1 MDAEFD
7 TLDGKIDQFLQLC
20 QRLKSENRELRLQ
33 LVSAQNDVKLLRQSR
48 RRQDPPGSAVASDAG
63 MSTKPKTLDVSI
75 MGRSYRVTCADDERE
90 ALLAAVAY
98 VDKKMTE
105 IKAASKV
112 AGTERIAVMA
122 ALNIANELLS
132 IKLGSGF
139 DIAELKRRM
148 NSVQSKLDQ
157 ALSQQDSLF

>member
-1 MDAEFD
+1 M
-7 TLDGKIDQFLQLC
+7 
-20 QRLKSENRELRLQ
+20 SEK
-33 LVSAQNDVKLLRQSR
+33 A
-48 RRQDPPGSAVASDAG
+48 
-63 MSTKPKTLDVSI
+63 KTLDVNI
-75 MGRSYRVTCADDERE
+75 MGRSYRVTCADEERE

-132 IKLGSGF
+132 VKLDGGF

>member
-1 MDAEFD
+1 M
-7 TLDGKIDQFLQLC
+7 
-20 QRLKSENRELRLQ
+20 SEK
-33 LVSAQNDVKLLRQSR
+33 AK
-48 RRQDPPGSAVASDAG
+48 A
-63 MSTKPKTLDVSI
+63 LDVSI
-75 MGRSYRVTCADDERE
+75 MGRNYRVTCADDERE

-98 VDKKMTE
+98 VDKKMAE

-122 ALNIANELLS
+122 ALNVANELLS
-132 IKLGSGF
+132 VKLGGGF

-148 NSVQSKLDQ
+148 NLMQSKLDQ

>member
-1 MDAEFD
+1 
-7 TLDGKIDQFLQLC
+7 
-20 QRLKSENRELRLQ
+20 
-33 LVSAQNDVKLLRQSR
+33 
-48 RRQDPPGSAVASDAG
+48 
-63 MSTKPKTLDVSI
+63 MSTKAKTLDVSI

-105 IKAASKV
+105 IKTASKV

-132 IKLGSGF
+132 IKIGSGF
-139 DIAELKRRM
+139 DMAELKRRM

>member
-1 MDAEFD
+1 M
-7 TLDGKIDQFLQLC
+7 
-20 QRLKSENRELRLQ
+20 
-33 LVSAQNDVKLLRQSR
+33 
-48 RRQDPPGSAVASDAG
+48 SDKA
-63 MSTKPKTLDVSI
+63 KALDVSI
-75 MGRSYRVTCADDERE
+75 MGRNYRVSCADEERE

-132 IKLGSGF
+132 IKIGSGF

>member
-1 MDAEFD
+1 M
-7 TLDGKIDQFLQLC
+7 
-20 QRLKSENRELRLQ
+20 SEK
-33 LVSAQNDVKLLRQSR
+33 A
-48 RRQDPPGSAVASDAG
+48 
-63 MSTKPKTLDVSI
+63 KTLDVSI
-75 MGRSYRVTCADDERE
+75 MGRNYRVTCADEERE

-112 AGTERIAVMA
+112 AGTERIAVMT

-132 IKLGSGF
+132 IKIGSGF

>member
-1 MDAEFD
+1 
-7 TLDGKIDQFLQLC
+7 
-20 QRLKSENRELRLQ
+20 
-33 LVSAQNDVKLLRQSR
+33 
-48 RRQDPPGSAVASDAG
+48 

-98 VDKKMTE
+98 VDNKMTE

-112 AGTERIAVMA
+112 ADTERIAVMA

-148 NSVQSKLDQ
+148 NSVKSKLDK
-157 ALSQQDSLF
+157 ALSQQESLF

>member
-1 MDAEFD
+1 
-7 TLDGKIDQFLQLC
+7 
-20 QRLKSENRELRLQ
+20 
-33 LVSAQNDVKLLRQSR
+33 
-48 RRQDPPGSAVASDAG
+48 
-63 MSTKPKTLDVSI
+63 MSTKAKTLDVTI
-75 MGRSYRVTCADDERE
+75 MGRGYRVTCADDERE

-112 AGTERIAVMA
+112 AGTERIAVMT

-132 IKLGSGF
+132 IKIGSGF

-157 ALSQQDSLF
+157 ALAQQDSLF

>member
-1 MDAEFD
+1 M
-7 TLDGKIDQFLQLC
+7 
-20 QRLKSENRELRLQ
+20 SEK
-33 LVSAQNDVKLLRQSR
+33 AK
-48 RRQDPPGSAVASDAG
+48 A
-63 MSTKPKTLDVSI
+63 LDVNI
-75 MGRSYRVTCADDERE
+75 MGRNYRVTCADDERE

-112 AGTERIAVMA
+112 TGTERIAVMA

-132 IKLGSGF
+132 VKLGGGF

-157 ALSQQDSLF
+157 ALSQQETLF

>member
-1 MDAEFD
+1 
-7 TLDGKIDQFLQLC
+7 
-20 QRLKSENRELRLQ
+20 
-33 LVSAQNDVKLLRQSR
+33 
-48 RRQDPPGSAVASDAG
+48 

-75 MGRSYRVTCADDERE
+75 MGRSYKVTCADDERE

-132 IKLGSGF
+132 IKIGSGF

>member
-1 MDAEFD
+1 M
-7 TLDGKIDQFLQLC
+7 
-20 QRLKSENRELRLQ
+20 
-33 LVSAQNDVKLLRQSR
+33 
-48 RRQDPPGSAVASDAG
+48 SDKA
-63 MSTKPKTLDVSI
+63 KTLDVSI
-75 MGRSYRVTCADDERE
+75 MGRSYRVTCADEERE

-98 VDKKMTE
+98 VDKKMSE

-132 IKLGSGF
+132 IKLGGGF

-148 NSVQSKLDQ
+148 NLVQSKLDQ

>member
-1 MDAEFD
+1 M
-7 TLDGKIDQFLQLC
+7 
-20 QRLKSENRELRLQ
+20 SEK
-33 LVSAQNDVKLLRQSR
+33 AK
-48 RRQDPPGSAVASDAG
+48 A
-63 MSTKPKTLDVSI
+63 LDVSI
-75 MGRSYRVTCADDERE
+75 MGRNYRVTCADEERE
-90 ALLAAVAY
+90 ALLAAVAFF
-98 VDKKMTE
+98 DRKMSE

-132 IKLGSGF
+132 VKLGGGF

>member
-1 MDAEFD
+1 MNEKA
-7 TLDGKIDQFLQLC
+7 K
-20 QRLKSENRELRLQ
+20 
-33 LVSAQNDVKLLRQSR
+33 A
-48 RRQDPPGSAVASDAG
+48 
-63 MSTKPKTLDVSI
+63 LDVSI
-75 MGRSYRVTCADDERE
+75 MGRNYRVTCADDERE

-132 IKLGSGF
+132 IKIGSGF

>member
-1 MDAEFD
+1 MNEKA
-7 TLDGKIDQFLQLC
+7 K
-20 QRLKSENRELRLQ
+20 
-33 LVSAQNDVKLLRQSR
+33 A
-48 RRQDPPGSAVASDAG
+48 
-63 MSTKPKTLDVSI
+63 LDVNI
-75 MGRSYRVTCADDERE
+75 MGRNYRVTCADDERE

-132 IKLGSGF
+132 IKLGGGF

>member
-1 MDAEFD
+1 
-7 TLDGKIDQFLQLC
+7 
-20 QRLKSENRELRLQ
+20 
-33 LVSAQNDVKLLRQSR
+33 
-48 RRQDPPGSAVASDAG
+48 
-63 MSTKPKTLDVSI
+63 MSTKPKTVDISI

-98 VDKKMTE
+98 VDKKMNE
-105 IKAASKV
+105 IKASSKV
-112 AGTERIAVMA
+112 AGTERLAVMA

>member
-1 MDAEFD
+1 M
-7 TLDGKIDQFLQLC
+7 
-20 QRLKSENRELRLQ
+20 SEK
-33 LVSAQNDVKLLRQSR
+33 AK
-48 RRQDPPGSAVASDAG
+48 A
-63 MSTKPKTLDVSI
+63 LDVNI
-75 MGRSYRVTCADDERE
+75 MGRNYRVACADDERE

-105 IKAASKV
+105 IKAASKI

-132 IKLGSGF
+132 VRLGGGF

-148 NSVQSKLDQ
+148 NSMQSKLDQ

>member
-1 MDAEFD
+1 M
-7 TLDGKIDQFLQLC
+7 
-20 QRLKSENRELRLQ
+20 SEKAKALE
-33 LVSAQNDVKLLRQSR
+33 
-48 RRQDPPGSAVASDAG
+48 
-63 MSTKPKTLDVSI
+63 VSI
-75 MGRSYRVTCADDERE
+75 MGRNYRVTCADDERE

-98 VDKKMTE
+98 VDQKMTE

-132 IKLGSGF
+132 IKLGTGF

-157 ALSQQDSLF
+157 ALSGQDSLF

>member
-1 MDAEFD
+1 M
-7 TLDGKIDQFLQLC
+7 
-20 QRLKSENRELRLQ
+20 SEK
-33 LVSAQNDVKLLRQSR
+33 AK
-48 RRQDPPGSAVASDAG
+48 G
-63 MSTKPKTLDVSI
+63 LDVNI
-75 MGRSYRVTCADDERE
+75 MGRNYRVTCADDERE

-98 VDKKMTE
+98 VDRKMTE
-105 IKAASKV
+105 IKTASKV

-132 IKLGSGF
+132 VKLGGGF

-148 NSVQSKLDQ
+148 NLMQSKIDQ

>member
-1 MDAEFD
+1 
-7 TLDGKIDQFLQLC
+7 
-20 QRLKSENRELRLQ
+20 
-33 LVSAQNDVKLLRQSR
+33 
-48 RRQDPPGSAVASDAG
+48 
-63 MSTKPKTLDVSI
+63 MSTKAKTLDVSI
-75 MGRSYRVTCADDERE
+75 MGRNYRVTCADDERE

-105 IKAASKV
+105 IKTASKV
-112 AGTERIAVMA
+112 AGTERIAVMT

-132 IKLGSGF
+132 IKFGSGF
-139 DIAELKRRM
+139 DVAELKRRM

>member
-1 MDAEFD
+1 M
-7 TLDGKIDQFLQLC
+7 
-20 QRLKSENRELRLQ
+20 SEK
-33 LVSAQNDVKLLRQSR
+33 A
-48 RRQDPPGSAVASDAG
+48 
-63 MSTKPKTLDVSI
+63 KPLEVSI
-75 MGRSYRVTCADDERE
+75 MGRNYRVTCADGERE

-105 IKAASKV
+105 IKAAGKV
-112 AGTERIAVMA
+112 PGTERIAVMT
-122 ALNIANELLS
+122 ALNIAHELLS
-132 IKLGSGF
+132 VKIGSGF

>member
-1 MDAEFD
+1 
-7 TLDGKIDQFLQLC
+7 
-20 QRLKSENRELRLQ
+20 
-33 LVSAQNDVKLLRQSR
+33 
-48 RRQDPPGSAVASDAG
+48 

-122 ALNIANELLS
+122 ALKIANELLS

>member
-1 MDAEFD
+1 MSE
-7 TLDGKIDQFLQLC
+7 
-20 QRLKSENRELRLQ
+20 KSK
-33 LVSAQNDVKLLRQSR
+33 A
-48 RRQDPPGSAVASDAG
+48 
-63 MSTKPKTLDVSI
+63 LDVNI
-75 MGRSYRVTCADDERE
+75 MGRNYRVTCADDERE

-98 VDKKMTE
+98 VDRKMTE

-112 AGTERIAVMA
+112 AATERIAVMA

-132 IKLGSGF
+132 VKLGSGF

>member
-1 MDAEFD
+1 M
-7 TLDGKIDQFLQLC
+7 
-20 QRLKSENRELRLQ
+20 SEK
-33 LVSAQNDVKLLRQSR
+33 AK
-48 RRQDPPGSAVASDAG
+48 G
-63 MSTKPKTLDVSI
+63 LDVNI
-75 MGRSYRVTCADDERE
+75 MGRNYRVTCADDERE

-105 IKAASKV
+105 IKAASKL

-132 IKLGSGF
+132 VKLGGGF
-139 DIAELKRRM
+139 DMAELKRRI

-157 ALSQQDSLF
+157 ALSRQDSLF